1 MPNKSINLQDV
12 FLNQVRKE
20 NVGVIIHLTNG
31 FQLRGNVR
39 GFDNFTVIL
48 DATGK
53 QMMVYKHAIST
64 ITPMQPLKNAFQD
77 NKKFAQDNEKNTA
90 E

>member
-1 MPNKSINLQDV
+1 MPNKTINLQDV

-31 FQLRGNVR
+31 FQLRGNVK

-48 DATGK
+48 DSAGK
-53 QMMVYKHAIST
+53 QMMVYKHVISF
-64 ITPMQPLKNAFQD
+64 ISPLQPLKNSFQD
-77 NKKFAQDNEKNTA
+77 NKRTETVS